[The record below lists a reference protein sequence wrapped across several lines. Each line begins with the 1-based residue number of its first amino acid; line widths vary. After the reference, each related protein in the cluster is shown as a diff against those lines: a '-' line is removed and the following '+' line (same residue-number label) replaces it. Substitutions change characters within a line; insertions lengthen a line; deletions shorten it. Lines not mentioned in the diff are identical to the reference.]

1 MKVIILGA
9 SGKSS
14 LFPTPVALSRQ
25 PPAEPGLPL
34 LAINVLTPD
43 AGFVAFPIAQAFAR
57 AGHIVYGTTRS
68 AENAKALA
76 RDEILPIVCDAT
88 NDEGR
93 ALWGKE
99 AETADLSEYY
109 TAAREARGSISSIS
123 PIGAI
128 RLVDVEAHFPVID
141 AIPST
146 TGAAPALAT
155 FKYASAISDG
165 RPVGA
170 KITYIYTA
178 GAAAWTSDT
187 QPHSGRV
194 GLTTWRWGVEKEVLS
209 SESAGRTSSALRVLV
224 LAKSTRYAARF
235 PLHTSHSTLH
245 APHSFAGDRIGI
257 GLVVTMELN
266 AYSLVGNAVNGI
278 VIRPTLL
285 YGKAGSLY
293 SLFYFHAALAA
304 AQKGEPFE
312 AVAHPDFRL
321 ANIHPDDLADLYL
334 RVGERV
340 RESLVAGRRR
350 C

>member
-1 MKVIILGA
+1 MKVIVLGA
-9 SGKSS
+9 SG
-14 LFPTPVALSRQ
+14 F
-25 PPAEPGLPL
+25 
-34 LAINVLTPD
+34 I
-43 AGFVAFPIAQAFAR
+43 AFPIAQAFAR

-99 AETADLSEYY
+99 AETADL
-109 TAAREARGSISSIS
+109 I
-123 PIGAI
+123 
-128 RLVDVEAHFPVID
+128 ID

-178 GAAAWTSDT
+178 GAWTQSRGPAGLAAWTSDT

-209 SESAGRTSSALRVLV
+209 S
-224 LAKSTRYAARF
+224 
-235 PLHTSHSTLH
+235 
-245 APHSFAGDRIGI
+245 
-257 GLVVTMELN
+257 
-266 AYSLVGNAVNGI
+266 NAVNGI

-293 SLFYFHAALAA
+293 SLFYFPAALAA
-304 AQKGEPFE
+304 AQKGETFE
-312 AVAHPDFRL
+312 AVAHPDLRL

-334 RVGERV
+334 RVGERGPLLKGQTFVGSNQATERATDLLDAIV
-340 RESLVAGRRR
+340 RVSGAKGYTIRPPSNAFEEAFCSSIVVKPSLGNALTGWAPKKPSLVDGIDVYWASFLAHQE
-350 C
+350 

>member
-1 MKVIILGA
+1 M
-9 SGKSS
+9 S
-14 LFPTPVALSRQ
+14 T
-25 PPAEPGLPL
+25 
-34 LAINVLTPD
+34 
-43 AGFVAFPIAQAFAR
+43 AQLH
-57 AGHIVYGTTRS
+57 GM
-68 AENAKALA
+68 L
-76 RDEILPIVCDAT
+76 
-88 NDEGR
+88 
-93 ALWGKE
+93 
-99 AETADLSEYY
+99 
-109 TAAREARGSISSIS
+109 AARLLRSFDT
-123 PIGAI
+123 
-128 RLVDVEAHFPVID
+128 LHLVID

-178 GAAAWTSDT
+178 GAWTQSRGPAGLAAWTSDT

-209 SESAGRTSSALRVLV
+209 SESTTGTRKLDVSRSTLR
-224 LAKSTRYAARF
+224 AQHT
-235 PLHTSHSTLH
+235 LHTSRSTH

-257 GLVVTMELN
+257 AVVVVIESN
-266 AYSLVGNAVNGI
+266 ANPRIGNAVNGI

-293 SLFYFHAALAA
+293 SLFYFPAALAA
-304 AQKGEPFE
+304 AQKGETFE
-312 AVAHPDFRL
+312 AVAHPDLRL

-340 RESLVAGRRR
+340 RGNSSLASGRGRVESDVVVAGRRR